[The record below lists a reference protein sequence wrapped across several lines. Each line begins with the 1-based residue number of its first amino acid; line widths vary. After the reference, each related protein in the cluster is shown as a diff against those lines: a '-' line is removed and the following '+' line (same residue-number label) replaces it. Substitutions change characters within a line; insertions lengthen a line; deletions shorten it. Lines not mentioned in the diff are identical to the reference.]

1 MNRNSGTK
9 TLSGVGSVTTQ
20 ISTQIF
26 VDPNAVY
33 LQTPASADAGEVLV
47 SAQSGTKLAT
57 SSDVKIGDVVTT
69 AGGKTLTSTLQTD
82 QVTFTQPKELVTKGY
97 VDSKQNTALGAVTY
111 CGVYN
116 AATNTPDLLTGTHNE
131 GCYFIVSAA
140 GSQPLNGAPPLVLN
154 VADWLIRSPTRWEV
168 VEDSQDELQ
177 ILLAKTAA
185 LSSNGRFQTPCL
197 PETNNVVDLGDTI
210 YRWRHIF
217 MLGWLRCNG
226 SGLAVDHITNG
237 SEVSGI
243 DLLPGGLDCKV
254 RLTGSDYQ
262 GQINRAVT
270 LDSTGTLTRSGA
282 TISASGVVTA
292 NFRGAEYLD
301 SQGVNGLYVPS
312 GGSALIQYQNTA
324 YKGLANRICTHGADG
339 GYNPTVATCTSAG
352 ALACKQITCTNV
364 VPEADN
370 TYDAG
375 TASARVRDVYAN
387 GVKSLRNLHNAAGRG
402 IEFSGTT
409 TAADVVFTS
418 NPYVGN
424 TNNSIVTIGN
434 TGAIKVPS
442 SNARVDSLGNLDCRN
457 AVLTSGDLE
466 IATSG
471 KKVYT
476 DIVEVKTNAG
486 GPLKLNS
493 YQGKGVSIENT
504 SAANVTLS
512 GDSYSN
518 SAGKILV
525 VGDAAGKLRT
535 STTLTETS
543 IEGKTQKLDAA
554 TGNPTTKL
562 TYPSAQAITSLHDIP
577 NKAYVDGLVF
587 TKITGPAGVTSANKA
602 VRYSDTTGYVVKDST
617 LVFGDTET
625 YPENDLGVDVGRP
638 TKRFKDANFSGFTSN
653 STGFRFNNLVGPGT
667 LRVDANGW
675 VSVLLDPLAPAIV
688 TPHNLTSATSDPNFT
703 VITSSVW
710 QGDEAGLGGWRCF
723 DEASTNGHHSS
734 AQYTY
739 SNGVQVTGAIAPMP
753 TSGSW
758 IAAVFSSDRTVT
770 KLRYKAYGVNIPA
783 DFTVARFNGTTW
795 IDTGFSV
802 TNAIQNPGVYVEYTI
817 PGANG
822 GGGVWRGIALI
833 VSRLSLPDTGYSNC
847 LSLTEI
853 DFQ

>member
-1 MNRNSGTK
+1 MNRNSGVK
-9 TLSGVGSVTTQ
+9 SLSGTGSVTAQ
-20 ISTQIF
+20 ITTQIF

-33 LQTPASADAGEVLV
+33 LQTPATADAGELLV
-47 SAQSGTKLAT
+47 SAQTGTKLAI
-57 SSDVKIGDVVTT
+57 SSDVKIADVVTT
-69 AGGKTLTSTLQTD
+69 SGGKTLTNTLQTD
-82 QVTFTQPKELVTKGY
+82 QVTFTQPKELVTKQY

-116 AATNTPDLLTGTHNE
+116 ATTNTPDLITGTHAE
-131 GCYFIVSAA
+131 GCYFIVSAG
-140 GSQPLNGAPPLVLN
+140 GSQPLNGTPAINLN
-154 VADWLIRSPTRWEV
+154 VADWLIRSPTKWEV

-185 LSSNGRFQTPCL
+185 LSVNGRFVTPCL
-197 PETNNVVDLGDTI
+197 PETSNGVDLGNAI
-210 YRWRHIF
+210 YRWRHVF

-243 DLLPGGLDCKV
+243 DLLPGGADCKV

-262 GQINRAVT
+262 GQIDRVVT

-282 TISASGVVTA
+282 TITG
-292 NFRGAEYLD
+292 
-301 SQGVNGLYVPS
+301 
-312 GGSALIQYQNTA
+312 
-324 YKGLANRICTHGADG
+324 
-339 GYNPTVATCTSAG
+339 AG

-370 TYDAG
+370 TYDVG

-402 IEFSGTT
+402 IEFSGTS

-424 TNNSIVTIGN
+424 TNNSIVTIGS

-442 SNARVDSLGNLDCRN
+442 SNARIDSSGNLDCRN

-476 DIVEVKTNAG
+476 DIVEVKNNAG

-493 YQGKGVSIENT
+493 YQGKGISIENT

-518 SAGKILV
+518 SAGKILI

-535 STTLTETS
+535 STTLTESS

-554 TGNPTTKL
+554 TGNPTSKL
-562 TYPSAQAITSLHDIP
+562 TYPSAQTITSLHDIP
-577 NKAYVDGLVF
+577 NKAYVDGAIF

-602 VRYSDTTGYVVKDST
+602 VRYSDTTGYVVRDST
-617 LVFGDTET
+617 LVFDDAET
-625 YPENDLGVDVGRP
+625 YPQDDLGVDVGRP

-653 STGFRFNNLVGPGT
+653 SSGFRFNNLVGPGT
-667 LRVDANGW
+667 LRVDANGV
-675 VSVLLDPLAPAIV
+675 VSVLRDALII
-688 TPHNLTSATSDPNFT
+688 HNLTSAGSNPDYI
-703 VITSSVW
+703 VSSSSKLSN
-710 QGDEAGLGGWRCF
+710 DEQTFGGWRCF
-723 DEASTNGHHSS
+723 DDLNPTDGLWVS
-734 AQYTY
+734 AHNTY
-739 SNGVQVTGAIAPMP
+739 AGGNPTTGVLAPMP
-753 TSGSW
+753 FAGSW
-758 IAAVFSSDRTVT
+758 VMITFQTNKTIT
-770 KLRYKAYGVNIPA
+770 KVKIKPAGVGIPA
-783 DFTVARFNGTTW
+783 DFGIAKRDQNNNW
-795 IDTGFSV
+795 INTGFYI
-802 TNAIQNPGVYVEYTI
+802 NAEATFTANPTGYSEFTI
-817 PGANG
+817 PVVNG
-822 GGGVWRGIALI
+822 GGASDWYGVGFVFGRITNWNHNNA
-833 VSRLSLPDTGYSNC
+833 V
-847 LSLTEI
+847 EI
-853 DFQ
+853 RELDLQ